1 MGFSEKNDI
10 DISQPAAA
18 EMEQIL
24 KVLSFDE
31 KQKLAQIWWKL
42 RSFDGKFRSEI
53 ESMATQNAYQV
64 LGWANLLKANN
75 CSIRICNADAFDA
88 LAVK

>member
-1 MGFSEKNDI
+1 MGFSGKNDI

-18 EMEQIL
+18 EMEQIRN
-24 KVLSFDE
+24 
-31 KQKLAQIWWKL
+31 AQIWWKL
-42 RSFDGKFRSEI
+42 RFFDGKFRSEI

-75 CSIRICNADAFDA
+75 CSIRICNADAFDV